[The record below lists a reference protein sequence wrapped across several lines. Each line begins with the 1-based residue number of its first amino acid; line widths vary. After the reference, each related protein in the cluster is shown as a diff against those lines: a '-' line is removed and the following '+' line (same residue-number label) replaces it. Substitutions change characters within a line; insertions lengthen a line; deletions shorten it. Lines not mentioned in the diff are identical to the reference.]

1 MKLSRTVAALC
12 ALVPAI
18 ARGDVGAPDA
28 RDAALLSACGQGDAT
43 LGEIA
48 ARIARRRLGGAP
60 APESDE
66 IAAELRDAGSTL
78 PTVRALTLT
87 GESRGDEATARVRRW
102 ASGGSGRRRC
112 GVGSAE
118 DGAGHSTTVILAA
131 KALADLAPV
140 PSSVRVGAWVTIDA
154 KVLGEPTGARVVI
167 LGPAGPP
174 RSVPTSLHEGRVV
187 ARFSADR
194 PGRWLAQIVAELD
207 GGPRPV
213 AEVVVR
219 AGERDPDE
227 AAIPGVSATGAT
239 DAATVRAML
248 DAARAAEGLRALATD
263 PELDRLASRHAARM
277 AERAIVSHDAGEGD
291 PAERLEAAGGI
302 AQEVGENVAHAASP
316 AGAHR
321 MIWASPSHR
330 ANLLSSRFDAAGV
343 GVARGKD
350 GSVWV
355 AELFVAR

>member
-1 MKLSRTVAALC
+1 VKLPRTVVALC
-12 ALVPAI
+12 ALAPAI
-18 ARGDVGAPDA
+18 ARGDVGAPDG
-28 RDAALLSACGQGDAT
+28 RDAALLAACGPGDAT
-43 LGEIA
+43 LGEVA
-48 ARIARRRLGGAP
+48 ARIARRRLGGMPAP
-60 APESDE
+60 ASDE

-78 PTVRALTLT
+78 PTVRALTLM
-87 GESRGDEATARVRRW
+87 GDSRGDDGAARVRKW
-102 ASGGSGRRRC
+102 VSGGSGRRRC
-112 GVGSAE
+112 GVGSAD
-118 DGAGHSTTVILAA
+118 DGGRLATVILSAP
-131 KALADLAPV
+131 ALADVAAV

-154 KVLGEPTGARVVI
+154 RVLGEPNGARVVI

-174 RSVPTSLHEGRVV
+174 RGVPTSLHEGRVV

-219 AGERDPDE
+219 AGDQDAEEPP
-227 AAIPGVSATGAT
+227 IPGLAATGAT
-239 DAATVRAML
+239 DVATLRAML
-248 DAARAAEGLRALATD
+248 DAARQAEGLRALHTD
-263 PELDRLASRHAARM
+263 PELDRLAARHAARM
-277 AERAIVSHDAGEGD
+277 AERSVVAHDAGEGD
-291 PAERLEAAGGI
+291 PAERLEASGVTPR
-302 AQEVGENVAHAASP
+302 EVGENVAHAGSP

-330 ANLLSSRFDAAGV
+330 ANLLSSRFDAVGV
-343 GVARGKD
+343 GVSRGKD